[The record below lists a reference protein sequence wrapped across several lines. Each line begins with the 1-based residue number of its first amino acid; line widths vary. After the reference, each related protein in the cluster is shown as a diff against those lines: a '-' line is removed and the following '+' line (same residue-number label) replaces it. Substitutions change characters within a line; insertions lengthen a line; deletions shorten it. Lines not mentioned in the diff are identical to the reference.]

1 MVFTRVPG
9 IFVFLLISSYN
20 LVRRFITTDR
30 YDHAQP
36 KSVRFST
43 RSDPEIYRALQV
55 IEEALSLLRERELET
70 AYRESSLEI
79 DEAWDVVIA
88 DGLADET
95 W

>member
-1 MVFTRVPG
+1 MPNQKVS
-9 IFVFLLISSYN
+9 IS
-20 LVRRFITTDR
+20 LPEAMLRFIE
-30 YDHAQP
+30 H
-36 KSVRFST
+36 
-43 RSDPEIYRALQV
+43 YRIAKGRESPSQV

>member
-1 MVFTRVPG
+1 MTIPNQKVSVSLPEAT
-9 IFVFLLISSYN
+9 L
-20 LVRRFITTDR
+20 RFIEHYRT
-30 YDHAQP
+30 A
-36 KSVRFST
+36 KGCES
-43 RSDPEIYRALQV
+43 RSQV